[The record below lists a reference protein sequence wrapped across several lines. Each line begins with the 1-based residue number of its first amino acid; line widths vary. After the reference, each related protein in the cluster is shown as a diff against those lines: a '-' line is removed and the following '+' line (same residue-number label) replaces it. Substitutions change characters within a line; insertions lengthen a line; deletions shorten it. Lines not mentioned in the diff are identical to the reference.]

1 MYQSYYGMSCN
12 PFSKEVDIHHS
23 YESHDFKELIY
34 RFQYLTEIKGIGV
47 FTGSPGLGKTFSIR
61 SFAQS
66 LNPDLYKVIY
76 VSVTPNMTSFD
87 FFKEIGDAFRID
99 TGSCYKTDL
108 YHNIQKEIV
117 LLVEQEK
124 RMPII
129 IIDDAHNLSREIF
142 LNLKILYEFDMDSK
156 DYITLLLV
164 GKPELKSELSK
175 NVYDYLKQRILVN
188 YKLEGFTRQEV
199 KEYVETRFQLANVN
213 HEIFSEDA
221 LNALYSCSKSSPRR
235 LNTLILNCLLL
246 GYQNKKETIDSE
258 IVMIAKGE
266 MDLE

>member
-12 PFSKEVDIHHS
+12 PFSKEMDIINPYGS
-23 YESHDFKELIY
+23 NDFQELTN
-34 RFQYLTEIKGIGV
+34 RFKYLTEIKGIGV
-47 FTGSPGLGKTFSIR
+47 FTGSPGLGKTFSLR
-61 SFAQS
+61 SFAKS

-76 VSVTPNMTSFD
+76 ISATRNMTSFD
-87 FFKEIGDAFRID
+87 FFKEIGNAFQID

-108 YHNIQKEIV
+108 YHNIQKEIL
-117 LLVEQEK
+117 LLVEQER

-129 IIDDAHNLSREIF
+129 IIDDAQNLSKEIF
-142 LNLKILYEFDMDSK
+142 LNLKILYEFEMDSK

-164 GKPELKSELSK
+164 GKPELKTELSK
-175 NVYDYLKQRILVN
+175 NIYDYLKQRILVN
-188 YKLEGFTRQEV
+188 YKLEGLERQEV
-199 KEYVETRFQLANVN
+199 KDYVKTRLLLANVN
-213 HEIFSEDA
+213 HELFSEDA
-221 LNALYSCSKSSPRR
+221 LNALYSCSKASPRR

-246 GYQNKKETIDSE
+246 GYQKEKKVIDSE

>member
-1 MYQSYYGMSCN
+1 MYQSYYAMSCN
-12 PFSKEVDIHHS
+12 PFSKEMDIRYP
-23 YESHDFKELIY
+23 YESGDFKELIN
-34 RFQYLTEIKGIGV
+34 RFKYLTEIKGIGV
-47 FTGSPGLGKTFSIR
+47 FTGGPGLGKTFSLR

-76 VSVTPNMTSFD
+76 ISAIQNMTSFD

-108 YHNIQKEIV
+108 YHNIQKEIF

-124 RMPII
+124 RMPILM
-129 IIDDAHNLSREIF
+129 IDDAHNLSREIF

-164 GKPELKSELSK
+164 GKPELKTELSK
-175 NVYDYLKQRILVN
+175 NVYDYLKQRVLVN
-188 YKLEGFTRQEV
+188 YKLEGLTRQEV
-199 KEYVETRFQLANVN
+199 KEYIETRLQLANVH
-213 HEIFSEDA
+213 HELFSEDA

-235 LNTLILNCLLL
+235 LNTLLLNCLLL
-246 GYQNKKETIDSE
+246 GYQNQKQIIDSE